1 MLQQL
6 ISKCGGLPKVI
17 VAIADILAQA
27 FNWTEKAN
35 ILNGSFVHNLGTS
48 PDFACLHGLFSWMH
62 RYLGALPRHI
72 RKHVAYLLIFPG
84 DSSIRRRRLVMRWG
98 AEGYS
103 TDTENH
109 TADEN
114 GEELFSGLV
123 KQTMIQ
129 SPPFATPTDMR
140 MVSFEV
146 NAIFREYMISRP
158 LKENI
163 ATAIELFVLKGACSP
178 TSRRRGRHLVIEQSW
193 DRDRIVFQNIDF
205 SRLRSLT
212 VFGEWKPFFISEN
225 MKVLRVLDLE
235 DASGVTNKDLQNMI
249 KLLPR
254 LKFLS
259 LRGCHEINYLPCSVG
274 ELRQLQILDV
284 TYTNIVT
291 IPASITKLKKLQYIH
306 AVPAPPEYSSPPHT
320 VAFKS
325 SKLHRYLQLVGVQ
338 LMSGI
343 GKLTTLHTLGV
354 VNVGAAGGKV
364 ILKELR
370 NLTQLR
376 KLGVSGVSKKNGKE
390 FCSAILCHSR
400 LESLSVWLNKDNQD
414 CLDGMIHG
422 NTNEMSGP
430 VNKLQSL
437 KLYGPV
443 ERLPMWTEQLNNLRK
458 LNLEISSLSEADIK
472 VLGGLKEL
480 RILRLCINPQQDYNL
495 KFYVEVAG
503 VEDRCYE
510 MIKVLEIGTRS
521 NLQLTFGSLAMKNL
535 ELLTVG
541 SCCNESQL
549 RFYGLK
555 HLSKLKDVRVIGSKD
570 DMLKKN
576 LKDQFAEHTSKPA
589 LKLEQVVLSTQAS
602 TGRNNQHYYSFPF
615 YCTTQ

>member
-1 MLQQL
+1 
-6 ISKCGGLPKVI
+6 
-17 VAIADILAQA
+17 
-27 FNWTEKAN
+27 
-35 ILNGSFVHNLGTS
+35 
-48 PDFACLHGLFSWMH
+48 
-62 RYLGALPRHI
+62 
-72 RKHVAYLLIFPG
+72 
-84 DSSIRRRRLVMRWG
+84 
-98 AEGYS
+98 
-103 TDTENH
+103 
-109 TADEN
+109 
-114 GEELFSGLV
+114 
-123 KQTMIQ
+123 
-129 SPPFATPTDMR
+129 
-140 MVSFEV
+140 
-146 NAIFREYMISRP
+146 
-158 LKENI
+158 
-163 ATAIELFVLKGACSP
+163 
-178 TSRRRGRHLVIEQSW
+178 
-193 DRDRIVFQNIDF
+193 
-205 SRLRSLT
+205 
-212 VFGEWKPFFISEN
+212 
-225 MKVLRVLDLE
+225 
-235 DASGVTNKDLQNMI
+235 
-249 KLLPR
+249 
-254 LKFLS
+254 
-259 LRGCHEINYLPCSVG
+259 
-274 ELRQLQILDV
+274 
-284 TYTNIVT
+284 
-291 IPASITKLKKLQYIH
+291 
-306 AVPAPPEYSSPPHT
+306 
-320 VAFKS
+320 
-325 SKLHRYLQLVGVQ
+325 
-338 LMSGI
+338 
-343 GKLTTLHTLGV
+343 
-354 VNVGAAGGKV
+354 
-364 ILKELR
+364 
-370 NLTQLR
+370 
-376 KLGVSGVSKKNGKE
+376 
-390 FCSAILCHSR
+390 
-400 LESLSVWLNKDNQD
+400 LSVWLNKDNQD